1 MRPLALIV
9 TLSATGLIMAGCGW
23 SPPPAPPTQPDACA
37 AADGPTP
44 DTVTQAIATLPAA
57 PAGAQWRQ
65 IASGHTTDCGLHWV
79 KVGSTDATQDGPGQ
93 VLFFDH
99 NALIGM
105 PTPEPRPYINVVT
118 SGNIVSVQYQWKQGN
133 DQPCCPT
140 GIGTVRFQLADGK
153 LTALDP
159 VPNP

>member
-9 TLSATGLIMAGCGW
+9 TLSTTGLIMAGCGW

-44 DTVTQAIATLPAA
+44 DTVTQAIATLPGA
-57 PAGAQWRQ
+57 PAGAQWKQ

-105 PTPEPRPYINVVT
+105 PTPEPRPYISVVT
-118 SGNIVSVQYQWKQGN
+118 SGNTVSVQYQWKQGN

>member
-9 TLSATGLIMAGCGW
+9 TLSTTGLIMAGCGW
-23 SPPPAPPTQPDACA
+23 SPPPAPPTQADACA

-57 PAGAQWRQ
+57 PRER
-65 IASGHTTDCGLHWV
+65 
-79 KVGSTDATQDGPGQ
+79 VGRPRAAHHRLRAALGQVGPAMRRGRSGQ

-99 NALIGM
+99 NALIGT

-118 SGNIVSVQYQWKQGN
+118 SGNTVSVQYQWKQGN